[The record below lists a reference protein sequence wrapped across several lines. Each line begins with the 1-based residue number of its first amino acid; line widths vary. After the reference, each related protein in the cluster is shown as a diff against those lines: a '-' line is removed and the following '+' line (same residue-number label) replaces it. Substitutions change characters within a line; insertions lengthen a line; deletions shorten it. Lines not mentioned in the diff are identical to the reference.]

1 MMMKDRSKI
10 RMALPKGRMQEG
22 VVSLLADAGID
33 VRFPKRGYRPR
44 LSLANYE
51 AKILKPQNIIE
62 MLGAG
67 SRDVGFAGADWV
79 AELGFELTELIDTGL
94 DPVRMVAAAPAELLE
109 GGRLPGGRL
118 VVASEYERLAGNWIG
133 RERLDATLVRT
144 YGATEVFPPE
154 DADLIVDL
162 VASGETLRAN
172 KLVEV
177 AEIMRSSTRLYAN
190 PRAMD
195 DPNSRAEI
203 EELVMLLRSVIEA
216 RGRVMVE
223 LNVPADRLESV
234 IEILPCMREPTM
246 AELHGG
252 AGYAVKAAVPRAE
265 LPRLIPEIKRRGGSD
280 IVVMSLAQIMS

>member
-1 MMMKDRSKI
+1 MIRKDRSTI
-10 RMALPKGRMQEG
+10 RMALPKGRMQDG
-22 VVSLLADAGID
+22 VISLLADAGIE
-33 VRFPKRGYRPR
+33 VRAAKRGYRPG
-44 LSLANYE
+44 LSLPNFE
-51 AKILKPQNIIE
+51 AKILKPQNLIE

-79 AELGFELTELIDTGL
+79 AELGFELTELLDTGL
-94 DPVRMVAAAPAELLE
+94 DPVRMVAAAPADLLE
-109 GGRLPGGRL
+109 GGSLPKARL
-118 VVASEYERLAGNWIG
+118 VIASEYERLAGEWIR
-133 RERLDATLVRT
+133 REGLDASLVRT

-177 AEIMRSSTRLYAN
+177 AELMRSSTRLYAN
-190 PRAMD
+190 PSAMKE
-195 DPNSRAEI
+195 PSKRAEI
-203 EELVMLLRSVIEA
+203 EELVMLLKSVLEA
-216 RGRVMVE
+216 RSRVMVE

-246 AELHGG
+246 AQLHGG
-252 AGYAVKAAVPRAE
+252 AGYAVKAAVPRAD
-265 LPRLIPEIKRRGGSD
+265 LPRLIPEIKRRGGTD